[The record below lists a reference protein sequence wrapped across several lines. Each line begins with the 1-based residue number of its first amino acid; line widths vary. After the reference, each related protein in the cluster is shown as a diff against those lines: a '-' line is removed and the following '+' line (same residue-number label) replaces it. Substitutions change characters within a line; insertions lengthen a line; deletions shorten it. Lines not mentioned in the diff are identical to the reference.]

1 MAFGTHGAAGSAVST
16 IQLRN
21 VSKDFV
27 LPNGKALRVLE
38 NVSFE
43 IAPQT
48 FNSILGPSGCGKSTI
63 LNLIA
68 GLDRRFSGDISLS
81 TPAGSKSEKP
91 RIGFVFQQPRLLNWR
106 TVIENV
112 ELPLEQEVGERKARQ
127 NLARKY
133 LALVGL
139 SGYEAYYP
147 LQLSGGMQQRAAI
160 ARALVIDPDVLLM
173 DEPFSGLDEITARK
187 MRSELMRIWQETG
200 KTILFVTHSI
210 SESVFLSQQ
219 ILIVSR
225 RPATIFKRLLID
237 LPYPRQYGDTRLFE
251 IETNLMRDF
260 LGMEECGVI
269 SAVGI
274 AQEV

>member
-1 MAFGTHGAAGSAVST
+1 MTSVLVKDVSLSFGSVE
-16 IQLRN
+16 
-21 VSKDFV
+21 V
-27 LPNGKALRVLE
+27 LKRLSLDIPEGEFLVL
-38 NVSFE
+38 
-43 IAPQT
+43 
-48 FNSILGPSGCGKSTI
+48 LGPSGCGKSTI

-68 GLDRRFSGDISLS
+68 GLDRRFSGEISLS
-81 TPAGSKSEKP
+81 MPAGSKTEQPK
-91 RIGFVFQQPRLLNWR
+91 IGFVFQQPRLLNWR

-112 ELPLEQEVGERKARQ
+112 ELPLEQEVGDRNARQ
-127 NLARKY
+127 DLARKY

-139 SGYEAYYP
+139 SGYETYYP

-187 MRSELMRIWQETG
+187 MRSELMRIWEETG

-237 LPYPRQYGDTRLFE
+237 LPYPRQYGDKRLFE

-260 LGMEECGVI
+260 LGMEE
-269 SAVGI
+269 
-274 AQEV
+274 